1 MKLSE
6 NQIIFTLNIA
16 DLILFANSIGIGLT
30 FGDANRDPDL
40 QKLYYFGYTIQGQ
53 TKESLKLVPGKVKS
67 KTMNSNHLKRLAVDF
82 NFFIDGQL
90 TYNNTTLQKLGDYW
104 ESLNKNNRWGGNWKF
119 KDTPH
124 FEMNL

>member
-1 MKLSE
+1 MRLSE

-16 DLILFANSIGIGLT
+16 DLIFFANSLGFGLT

-67 KTMNSNHLKRLAVDF
+67 KTLNSNHLRRLAVDF
-82 NFFIDGQL
+82 NFFVDGEL
-90 TYNNTTLQKLGDYW
+90 IYDKSELQVLGNYW
-104 ESLNKNNRWGGNWKF
+104 EKLHPKNKWGGNWGF
-119 KDTPH
+119 KDTQH
-124 FEMNL
+124 FEMNV